1 MPRPNLVN
9 AETLCMI
16 AKLGSFRAAAERLYT
31 SQPAVSARMRELEQ
45 SLGFALFE
53 KRGRRLELT
62 VPARRFVE
70 RVEPLLLAVE
80 DAFTDAEAVT
90 NAAGTVRIG
99 MGEISMTWFSRVVP
113 ELRRALP
120 RVSYEIELDL
130 AVKLQEH
137 LASGAL
143 DIAIVANRLRDDQFI
158 CTPLGTTRM
167 SWMVSSR
174 LLTDAQGQ
182 PRSMQSLLRT
192 EPLWCVSRPSGF
204 FGPAQDELRAM
215 GANLDNV
222 CSCNRLN
229 SLIEVVEAGGG
240 IAQLPEM
247 MVTEQVKAGTLVP
260 VAPDLEPLTLEFTLA
275 THRNQGQAVVRQVVQ
290 ALARLGK
297 AATGRPRAARRPL
310 TRPTA
315 PA

>member
-16 AKLGSFRAAAERLYT
+16 AKLGSFRAAAERLHT

-45 SLGFALFE
+45 SLGFPLFE

-70 RVEPLLLAVE
+70 RVEPLMRAVE
-80 DAFTDAEAVT
+80 DAFTAAEAIT

-99 MGEISMTWFSRVVP
+99 MGEISMTWFSRVLP
-113 ELRRALP
+113 ELRRTLP
-120 RVSYEIELDL
+120 RVSYDVELDL
-130 AVKLQEH
+130 AVKLQER
-137 LASGAL
+137 LTSGAL
-143 DIAIVANRLRDDQFI
+143 DIAIVANHLRDDQFV
-158 CTPLGTTRM
+158 CTSLGTTRM

-174 LLTDAQGQ
+174 LLTDAEGR
-182 PRSMQSLLRT
+182 PRDLQSLLQT

-215 GANLDNV
+215 GANLDNI

-229 SLIEVVEAGGG
+229 SLIDVIEAGGG
-240 IAQLPEM
+240 VAQLPEM
-247 MVTEQVKAGTLVP
+247 MVKRQVEAGCLVLLDP
-260 VAPDLEPLTLEFTLA
+260 ALKPLTLEFTLA
-275 THRNQGQAVVRQVVQ
+275 THRNQGQAIVRQV
-290 ALARLGK
+290 AECLTRLGK
-297 AATGRPRAARRPL
+297 AATGAA
-310 TRPTA
+310 
-315 PA
+315 